1 MQHQAEMMAG
11 KHRVLIDG
19 FIVTIDF
26 DGLFELPEFEQQCR
40 VMDEVR
46 AQHGRVYLIALTAR
60 AKAMPPQVRQA
71 MGVYMKTHKLGG
83 VANVAASL
91 FARGI
96 ALLIRHGI
104 ELVYGPTAPLTFCQT
119 EEEARAWIAELDKK
133 WLASGDAAG

>member
-1 MQHQAEMMAG
+1 MQQQAEMMAG

-46 AQHGRVYLIALTAR
+46 AQHGRVYVIAMT
-60 AKAMPPQVRQA
+60 AKANSMTPPVRKA
-71 MGVYMKTHKLGG
+71 MSQYLKEHAVAG

-91 FARGI
+91 IARGI
-96 ALLIRHGI
+96 ATLVRHGI
-104 ELVYGPTAPLTFCQT
+104 ELVYGPTAPLRFCQT